1 MRTMLKWTV
10 PVEKGNEA
18 IKDGTLMKTMEDM
31 MEQLKPE
38 AAYFATGEG
47 ERGGFFVFDMSD
59 PSQIPL
65 IAEPLFLNLN
75 ASVEFAPVMNSDD
88 LRKALE
94 KVSG

>member
-10 PVEKGNEA
+10 PVEKGNQA
-18 IKDGTLMKTMEDM
+18 IMDGSLMKTLEEM
-31 MEQLKPE
+31 MDELKPE

-47 ERGGFFVFDMSD
+47 ERGGLFVFDMSD

-65 IAEPLFLNLN
+65 IAEPLFLKLN
-75 ASVEFAPVMNSDD
+75 AAVEFFPVMNPDD

-94 KVSG
+94 KVSS